1 MTELK
6 FRKAVVD
13 DVPDLIKLLKETI
26 VEVYGQI
33 LPRDR
38 LMPWIEGDRLRS
50 DVNLLWQK
58 MIVAEKEE
66 EIVAVAAALD
76 DKVALLWVHP
86 DHQRNGIGGALLDIV
101 EAELAKSGHETAKLE
116 CFSDNDR
123 ALGFYR
129 ARGWNVLCQEMDEY
143 AGALKMVMTKT
154 LKKDVS

>member
-1 MTELK
+1 
-6 FRKAVVD
+6 
-13 DVPDLIKLLKETI
+13 
-26 VEVYGQI
+26 
-33 LPRDR
+33 
-38 LMPWIEGDRLRS
+38 
-50 DVNLLWQK
+50 
-58 MIVAEKEE
+58 AEKES

-123 ALGFYR
+123 ALGFYH